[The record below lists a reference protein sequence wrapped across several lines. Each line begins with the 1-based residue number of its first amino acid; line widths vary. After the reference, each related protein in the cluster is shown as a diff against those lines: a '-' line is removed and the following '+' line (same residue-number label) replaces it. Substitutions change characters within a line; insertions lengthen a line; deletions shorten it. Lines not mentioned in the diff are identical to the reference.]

1 MLKNKK
7 LMINIVI
14 IGCGQIGSRHL
25 QGLSEIK
32 NGANIYLVDTSA
44 QSIKTAKDRFE
55 EVINH
60 NESIKFQ
67 IKVSEIN
74 QIIDDID
81 VAIIATSS
89 LIRAS
94 VTKKLLSY
102 VTVKN
107 IIFEKFLFQNR
118 FEYADINNLLKEKKI
133 KAWVNQWWSS
143 SVGFIEMAKW
153 FRNDI
158 QEVHIEGKNWGLACN
173 SVHYVEYFDVIT
185 GMGKLTVKEINLDN
199 KVIESKR
206 PGYFELTGSLSIE
219 SETGVLLH
227 LKCVHEKKLG
237 NNKLMNIRIKGKGRH
252 LEASL
257 VNQVL
262 KCDYHDDLSEGSFKE
277 YATPKQSKM
286 TGSIIEAI
294 YSNNNCNLPT
304 YEQSVKQH
312 LVLFDC
318 FEGIFKK
325 QLKLNG
331 SCPIT

>member
-1 MLKNKK
+1 MLH
-7 LMINIVI
+7 IAI

-25 QGLSEIK
+25 QALSEIK
-32 NGANIYLVDTSA
+32 NGATIYLVDTSA
-44 QSIKTAKDRFE
+44 QSIKTAKERFE

-60 NESIKFQ
+60 NESIKFE

-74 QIIDDID
+74 QIIDEID

-118 FEYADINNLLKEKKI
+118 FEYANISALLKEKKV
-133 KAWVNQWWSS
+133 KAWVNQWMSS
-143 SVGFIEMAKW
+143 SIPFIEMAEW
-153 FRNDI
+153 FGNDLK
-158 QEVHIEGKNWGLACN
+158 EVHVEGKNWGLACN
-173 SVHYVEYFDVIT
+173 SVHFVEYFDVIT
-185 GMGKLTVKEINLDN
+185 GKGKLTVKENKLDN
-199 KVIESKR
+199 KIIESKR

-219 SETGVLLH
+219 SETGAELH
-227 LKCVHEKKLG
+227 LECVHEKKLG
-237 NNKLMNIRIKGKGRH
+237 NNKLINIRMKGKGRH

-257 VNQVL
+257 LNNIL
-262 KCDYHDDLSEGSFKE
+262 KCDYHDDLSGGSFKE
-277 YATPKQSKM
+277 YATPMQSER
-286 TGSIIEAI
+286 TGSIIESI
-294 YSNNNCNLPT
+294 YSNNNCTLPT

-325 QLKLNG
+325 QFKLNG